1 MKNLRRYALY
11 HLKGSLLRLA
21 VIAVIALLLMF
32 ASFDTHVYRVEG
44 EVVYKTFTY
53 GTPMTLLG
61 VTALLLPILE
71 FAGFQNRR
79 NLDTLLAL
87 PVSRAGMA
95 AVHLANGA
103 FQLFAVHTLC
113 FLYMALYMQP
123 FAAEFPL
130 HLLLPFYAVSLLA
143 GLAVYLLCAFL
154 FLQAETTADGVVMML
169 LYTLLPFLLLGSIGN
184 LLHLSWLQDLSH
196 HAFLIS
202 PINTAANS
210 YGPLIQRGAWGNLGL
225 GPAYTM
231 FFVFLILAAAAA
243 VAIPLLFARH
253 RAEKVGGISDSPFA
267 YRTVIP
273 LLGFSM
279 ILSNIAF
286 FAVFAVV
293 LAAMLLGYIIYRRS
307 LRLARTDL
315 IMLGIALALFLLG
328 SLL

>member
-1 MKNLRRYALY
+1 
-11 HLKGSLLRLA
+11 
-21 VIAVIALLLMF
+21 
-32 ASFDTHVYRVEG
+32 
-44 EVVYKTFTY
+44 
-53 GTPMTLLG
+53 
-61 VTALLLPILE
+61 
-71 FAGFQNRR
+71 
-79 NLDTLLAL
+79 
-87 PVSRAGMA
+87 MA

-103 FQLFAVHTLC
+103 LQLFAVHTLC

-243 VAIPLLFARH
+243 VAIPFLFARH

-315 IMLGIALALFLLG
+315 IMLGIALVLFLLG